1 MAVEI
6 RKISSGDEGI
16 DGAHKEFVELAAAI
30 DASCDIGDYGA
41 ISDDDV
47 QRLLALANT
56 MFELER
62 AAMEELS
69 YHKAPDHIEEHE
81 ILISTIEVAIGKVK
95 SKSPVLIKDSVGIML
110 FSLAGHIETM
120 DVPLADQISKK
131 IRKPAMPTRRSSDG
145 AGPSWAS
152 PAPAA
157 GRRGGGAPPPPSSKS
172 MTGDD
177 GANLKTIIVNTYS
190 AALLDLKARKGI
202 TGDRAKDVAYE
213 IVARAVNKAVGKKI
227 SAEFVKQIIISQ

>member
-16 DGAHKEFVELAAAI
+16 DSAHKEFVELAAAM

-41 ISDDDV
+41 ISDDDM
-47 QRLLALANT
+47 QRLLGLANT
-56 MFELER
+56 MFDLEK

-95 SKSPVLIKDSVGIML
+95 SKSVALIKDSVGIML

-152 PAPAA
+152 PGPAA
-157 GRRGGGAPPPPSSKS
+157 GRRGGGAPPPSAKS

-190 AALLDLKARKGI
+190 SALLDLKARKGI